1 MNSKNYW
8 EYSMSIIEADQIDS
22 FLHEPLHA
30 IVGTVG
36 RDGAPQLS
44 PVWYIY
50 EEGRFYVGITSHT
63 VKYRNLRR
71 DPRISLCIDGG
82 RGDVRTVMVSGTAEL
97 YDKTHPLQV
106 SMRWRLISHY
116 IANAE
121 EARRYAAS
129 SQNWDAVL
137 VVITPQKIITQNFG

>member
-1 MNSKNYW
+1 MNQT
-8 EYSMSIIEADQIDS
+8 EIDS
-22 FLHEPLHA
+22 FLQEPRHA

-50 EEGRFYVGITSHT
+50 EDGRFYIGITGDT
-63 VKYRNLRR
+63 AKYRNLRQ

-82 RGDVRTVMVSGTAEL
+82 REDVRTVIVTGTVEL
-97 YDKTHPLQV
+97 YEKAHPLQA

-116 IANAE
+116 IADVE

-129 SQNWDAVL
+129 SQDWDAVL
-137 VVITPQKIITQNFG
+137 VVVTPRKMITQNFD

>member
-1 MNSKNYW
+1 
-8 EYSMSIIEADQIDS
+8 MSTVKPDQIDS
-22 FLHEPLHA
+22 FLREPRHA

-50 EEGRFYVGITSHT
+50 EEGRFYIGITGDT
-63 VKYRNLRR
+63 AKYRNLRR

-82 RGDVRTVMVSGTAEL
+82 REDVRTVIVAGTVEL
-97 YDKTHPLQV
+97 YEKAHPLQA

-116 IANAE
+116 IADGE
-121 EARRYAAS
+121 EARRYATS
-129 SQNWDAVL
+129 SQDWDAVL
-137 VVITPQKIITQNFG
+137 VVVTPQKMITQNFG